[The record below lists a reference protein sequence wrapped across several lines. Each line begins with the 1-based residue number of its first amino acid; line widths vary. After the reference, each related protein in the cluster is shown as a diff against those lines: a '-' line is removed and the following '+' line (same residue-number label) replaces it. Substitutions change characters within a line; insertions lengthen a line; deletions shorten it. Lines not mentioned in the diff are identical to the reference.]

1 MAHGIPEMLGLVQE
15 IFVDLCYVCNL
26 KNRDMKKEES
36 VMIAGI
42 CFAAI
47 VLMVA
52 LAVILL

>member
-1 MAHGIPEMLGLVQE
+1 VPELAKRIPMGCS
-15 IFVDLCYVCNL
+15 IVCNL

-42 CFAAI
+42 CFAGI

>member
-1 MAHGIPEMLGLVQE
+1 
-15 IFVDLCYVCNL
+15 
-26 KNRDMKKEES
+26 MKKEES

-42 CFAAI
+42 CMIGI

>member
-1 MAHGIPEMLGLVQE
+1 VPELAKRIPMGCSIV
-15 IFVDLCYVCNL
+15 YNL

-42 CFAAI
+42 CFAGI